1 MKRLVIIPTFNES
14 LTIERIITELL
25 SKVDEIE
32 ILVVDDNSTDGTIQ
46 ILENILPTYPQVHL
60 LVRPNKTGLGDA
72 YRAGF
77 KWAIERQFE
86 SVVQMDAD
94 GSHRVDDLLRML
106 AFATLNEVVIG
117 SRWVRGGKILNWP
130 LSRYL
135 LSRLG
140 NVYGRLMLRISIMDA
155 TAGFRIYTAE
165 AIEKAGLLHSTSQGY
180 VFQLENSVRV
190 TEANLSLQE
199 VAITFI
205 EREQG
210 ESKMS
215 PGIVKEAIVSVTTWG
230 LQGRLWK
237 RKLFVK

>member
-1 MKRLVIIPTFNES
+1 MRLIIIPTFNES
-14 LTIERIITELL
+14 LNIEKIINELVT
-25 SKVDEIE
+25 KVTGIE
-32 ILVVDDNSTDGTIQ
+32 ILVVDDTSTDGTI
-46 ILENILPTYPQVHL
+46 ETVERFKTKYAQVHL

-77 KWAIERQFE
+77 RWAIDRQFE
-86 SVVQMDAD
+86 SIVQMDAD

-106 AFATLNEVVIG
+106 DVANSNDVVIG
-117 SRWVRGGKILNWP
+117 SRWVQGGRIQNWP

-140 NVYGRLMLRISIMDA
+140 NLYGRVLLRIPIKDA
-155 TAGFRIYTAE
+155 TAGFRIYSSE
-165 AIEKAGLLHSTSQGY
+165 AIEKAGLLDSTSQGY

-190 TEANLSLQE
+190 TEANLSVRE
-199 VAITFI
+199 VPITFI

-215 PGIVKEAIVSVTTWG
+215 QRIVKEAIVKVTVWG
-230 LQGRLWK
+230 LQGRLFK
-237 RKLFVK
+237 RKLFVR